1 MVNTSVFQ
9 TANPS
14 AYKMKQKHV
23 IINYRH
29 KRRIFFPP
37 HTFLVYSD
45 SFFPLF
51 EWKAAAE
58 IPQLQLK
65 SIAVGFPGSGT
76 KWLREENKNKAGAN
90 GSKSPWRS
98 DWTWHLPVLESRR
111 CLATF
116 PPCNSPEESSLI
128 SKQKVSNLQSD
139 FIETKV
145 VYAVSG
151 DNEGS
156 SVLACDWRES
166 SGITP
171 KIQSLGSGFLIDRL
185 ENIHAVAGSPRQGL
199 HVLEG
204 LVMVRQ

>member
-1 MVNTSVFQ
+1 M
-9 TANPS
+9 
-14 AYKMKQKHV
+14 
-23 IINYRH
+23 
-29 KRRIFFPP
+29 
-37 HTFLVYSD
+37 
-45 SFFPLF
+45 
-51 EWKAAAE
+51 
-58 IPQLQLK
+58 
-65 SIAVGFPGSGT
+65 
-76 KWLREENKNKAGAN
+76 
-90 GSKSPWRS
+90 
-98 DWTWHLPVLESRR
+98 
-111 CLATF
+111 
-116 PPCNSPEESSLI
+116 
-128 SKQKVSNLQSD
+128 
-139 FIETKV
+139 KV